1 MANNTGN
8 LSNGNFFSNDRAM
21 KQKQKYL
28 PKRIILVRHG
38 ESEGN
43 EDETVLEYVP
53 NYKIKLNKKGSHQ
66 AQMTGSKIRD
76 IVSENVECR
85 NWKVFFYVSP
95 SNRTRETVEEITRRG
110 DTFPKDKVVGVREEC
125 RLREQHFGNF
135 QELEERK
142 RIKRTRNRYGK
153 FFYRVP
159 DGESS
164 ADVYDRV
171 STFLEGLWRDME
183 TNKFSNGSSDE
194 LNLIVVSHGLT
205 ILLFLMKWFNWTVDQ
220 FEGLTNPRNCEY
232 RVLQLGLNGE
242 YSLAVHHQVEE
253 LKEWGLSDEMI
264 EDQKL
269 RARGLEILLNH
280 KRLKFDDAC
289 FHSPATSDDNVEDY
303 SDEK

>member
-1 MANNTGN
+1 MANN
-8 LSNGNFFSNDRAM
+8 SEKRNFFSNDELH
-21 KQKQKYL
+21 KQKQKHL

-38 ESEGN
+38 ESQGN

-53 NYKIKLNKKGSHQ
+53 NYKIKLSKKGSHQ
-66 AQMTGSKIRD
+66 AKTTGRKIRE
-76 IVSENVECR
+76 IVSENGECE
-85 NWKVFFYVSP
+85 NWKVLFYVSP
-95 SNRTRETVEEITRRG
+95 SNRTRETAEAIISRG
-110 DTFPKDKVVGVREEC
+110 ETFPKDKVVGVREEC

-135 QELEERK
+135 QEIEERRK
-142 RIKRTRNRYGK
+142 IKRSRSSYGK

-171 STFLEGLWRDME
+171 STFLEGLWRDMDS
-183 TNKFSNGSSDE
+183 NKFSNGSSDDD

-232 RVLQLGLNGE
+232 RILELRLNGE
-242 YSLAVHHQVEE
+242 YSLAVHHSVEE

-264 EDQKL
+264 EDQKI
-269 RARGLEILLNH
+269 RASGLEVLLNH
-280 KRLKFDDAC
+280 KCLKCVDN
-289 FHSPATSDDNVEDY
+289 NVEDY
-303 SDEK
+303 NDEK

>member
-1 MANNTGN
+1 
-8 LSNGNFFSNDRAM
+8 SV
-21 KQKQKYL
+21 
-28 PKRIILVRHG
+28 LVEHPD
-38 ESEGN
+38 S
-43 EDETVLEYVP
+43 L
-53 NYKIKLNKKGSHQ
+53 
-66 AQMTGSKIRD
+66 
-76 IVSENVECR
+76 

-95 SNRTRETVEEITRRG
+95 SNRTRETVEEIICRG

-242 YSLAVHHQVEE
+242 YSLAVHHPVGE

-280 KRLKFDDAC
+280 KRLKCDDAC
-289 FHSPATSDDNVEDY
+289 FDSPATSDDNVEDY